1 MIIILSPAKTLDF
14 EHDASVKTMTEPRL
28 AEDAS
33 QIMKKLSEYDEPGL
47 EKLMKISSK
56 LASLNALR
64 HRSWSA
70 THTNENSKQAIYA
83 FRGEVY
89 NGIDIDRFNVDEME
103 FAQQHVRIL
112 SGLYGVLRPLDR
124 IQPYRLE
131 MGTKLNIDKNKNLYE
146 FWGNSI
152 TEVLQKDLD
161 ATQNPVLVNL
171 ASNEYSKSVKT
182 DALSAPIVTPV
193 FKELKNGDYK
203 VIAIYA
209 KKARGLM
216 TAYVIKNRITNAED
230 LKSFDEDGYM
240 FDVNLSTDN
249 EWVFTRG

>member
-14 EHDASVKTMTEPRL
+14 EHDAVVKTMTEPRL
-28 AEDAS
+28 VDYSA
-33 QIMKKLSEYDEPGL
+33 QIMKQLSEYDEPGL
-47 EKLMKISSK
+47 EKLMNISSK

-64 HRSWSA
+64 HRNWSVK
-70 THTNENSKQAIYA
+70 HTDKNSKQAIYA

-89 NGIDIDRFNVDEME
+89 NGIDIDQFNADDIK
-103 FAQQHVRIL
+103 FAQSHVRIL
-112 SGLYGVLRPLDR
+112 SGLYGVLRPLDG

-131 MGTKLNIDKNKNLYE
+131 MGTKLNVDNNKNLYD
-146 FWGNSI
+146 FWGNQI
-152 TEVLQKDLD
+152 AEVLEKDLN
-161 ATQNPVLVNL
+161 ATPKPVLVNL
-171 ASNEYSKSVKT
+171 ASNEYYKSVKT
-182 DALSAPIVTPV
+182 STLSAPVVTPI

-216 TAYVIKNRITNAED
+216 TAYAIKNQITNIDD
-230 LKSFDEDGYM
+230 LKTFDEQGYM
-240 FDVNLSTDN
+240 FDVNISTDT